1 MALWNSI
8 DPWSRVNCQTVCM
21 VTHGCMHSF
30 LRKRQNTAWKHTLPG
45 NPGRQ
50 SLTDWLVGWRSPR
63 IQMRAYRQ
71 CQCTLSRILEPDP
84 LIFDLN
90 SGVFPVAVE
99 TYPYHDNASWIMYCD
114 HVLGARFPDRGNMKA
129 AAIILL
135 GEPLRNSTFLYNRI
149 RLASKGIKNFQPKT
163 STN

>member
-1 MALWNSI
+1 MYGNSWLYAFFLEKKAKHCLEAHT
-8 DPWSRVNCQTVCM
+8 PREPRQTE
-21 VTHGCMHSF
+21 SD
-30 LRKRQNTAWKHTLPG
+30 R
-45 NPGRQ
+45 
-50 SLTDWLVGWRSPR
+50 LVGWMEKS
-63 IQMRAYRQ
+63 QNTTRAYRQ

-135 GEPLRNSTFLYNRI
+135 GKAPKEFYFPLQQNKIS
-149 RLASKGIKNFQPKT
+149 FQGNKEFPT
-163 STN
+163 QD

>member
-1 MALWNSI
+1 MY
-8 DPWSRVNCQTVCM
+8 
-21 VTHGCMHSF
+21 GCMHSF
-30 LRKRQNTAWKHTLPG
+30 LRKRQNNAWKHTLPG

-135 GEPLRNSTFLYNRI
+135 GKAPKEFYFPLQQNKIS
-149 RLASKGIKNFQPKT
+149 FQGNKEFPT
-163 STN
+163 QD